1 MTLNDLLTKK
11 DLEDFKKELF
21 ELLSSLN
28 EKPTSDQQK
37 WLKTADVKKMLGVA
51 SGTLNNL
58 RSNGVLPY
66 NKVGGLYYYRQED
79 VEKMLNGPE
88 KKRPKKK
95 N

>member
-28 EKPTSDQQK
+28 EKPTSDQRK

-58 RSNGVLPY
+58 RLNGVLPY

>member
-1 MTLNDLLTKK
+1 MILNDLLTKK

-21 ELLSSLN
+21 DLLSSLN

-58 RSNGVLPY
+58 RLNGVLPY
-66 NKVGGLYYYRQED
+66 NKVGGLYYYKHED

-88 KKRPKKK
+88 KKSPKKK
-95 N
+95 H

>member
-21 ELLSSLN
+21 DLLSSLN

-37 WLKTADVKKMLGVA
+37 WLKTVDVKKMLNVS

-58 RSNGVLPY
+58 RLNGVLPY

-88 KKRPKKK
+88 KKRSKKK
-95 N
+95 H